1 MSKDYLIVS
10 KKILPEYLEQVIT
23 ARNLLET
30 HEAASITEAARMAGI
45 SRNTYY
51 KYKDSVFA
59 AENSRSSRN
68 AVISMVLKDEKKALS
83 SVINC
88 LSDHNTSILTIS
100 QSIPIAGKAN
110 VLVSLDISAM
120 TCTIDELAANL
131 KKLTAVRKVHL
142 DAVE

>member
-51 KYKDSVFA
+51 KYKR
-59 AENSRSSRN
+59 EL
-68 AVISMVLKDEKKALS
+68 LKGHQK
-83 SVINC
+83 
-88 LSDHNTSILTIS
+88 
-100 QSIPIAGKAN
+100 
-110 VLVSLDISAM
+110 
-120 TCTIDELAANL
+120 
-131 KKLTAVRKVHL
+131 
-142 DAVE
+142 